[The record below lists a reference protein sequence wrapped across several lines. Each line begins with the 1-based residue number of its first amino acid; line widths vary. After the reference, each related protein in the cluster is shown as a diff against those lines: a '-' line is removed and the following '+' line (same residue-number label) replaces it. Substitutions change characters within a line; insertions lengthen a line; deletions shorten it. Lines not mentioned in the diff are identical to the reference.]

1 MKIDVF
7 RHNDVWYWRTE
18 HGECSPEYYFSPQ
31 VAKSIARLNFPGAML
46 LVHK

>member
-7 RHNDVWYWRTE
+7 RYDEVWYWRTD
-18 HGECSPEYYFSPQ
+18 HGECSPEFYFDHTI
-31 VAKSIARLNFPGAML
+31 AKSMARLNFPGAML